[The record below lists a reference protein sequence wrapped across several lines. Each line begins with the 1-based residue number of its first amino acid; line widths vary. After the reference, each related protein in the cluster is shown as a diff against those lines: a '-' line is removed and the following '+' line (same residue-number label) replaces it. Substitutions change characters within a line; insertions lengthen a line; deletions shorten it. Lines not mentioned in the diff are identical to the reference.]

1 MSLNLTQVVIN
12 YNILLCQNH
21 PRGQLTFAIAAIRK
35 MFEKNEMEKKINWT
49 DNKQM
54 SKLYQNFKYKLISK
68 LNGSHVHR

>member
-1 MSLNLTQVVIN
+1 
-12 YNILLCQNH
+12 
-21 PRGQLTFAIAAIRK
+21 

>member
-1 MSLNLTQVVIN
+1 MPLNLTQVVIN

-35 MFEKNEMEKKINWT
+35 MFEKNEMEKKNNWT